1 MEDNKVVKKRE
12 EINLE
17 DKWKLEKIYA
27 NEDAWE
33 KDFNILKKESPKLRE
48 FAGKLNDKE
57 EILKYL
63 ELNEKVSRLG
73 ETLYVYAHMKS
84 DEDTSNQKYQS
95 YMNKIDAFMAEF
107 ASYGAFFVPEIL
119 ALPDE
124 FIKDLIKNDERFKI
138 YEFMLMDI
146 LKEKPHI
153 LTKEMEELLALASDC
168 LDAPSS
174 IHNMLTNADM
184 SFGNIKDED
193 GDEVEL
199 TEGNYSSFIKSKDR
213 SVREAAFK
221 RLFGEYKKFDN
232 TLATTLTSSVK
243 SFNFSARVRKYE
255 SPIEASLSPNDIPV
269 SVYENAIK
277 TINDNLSSLHR
288 YVKIKKKLLGLEQ
301 MHMYDL
307 YVPIIEVEKEKISFD
322 EGVKIANEGLKPLG
336 EEYLNLFN
344 EGINSGWI
352 DKYENKGKRGGAYSW
367 GGYDTM
373 PYVLLNYHNELNDVS
388 TLVHEMGHSLHSYYS
403 RKTQPYYYAGYTL
416 FCAEVAS
423 TTNEALLIHYLIEK
437 EQDKKKKL
445 YLINQELEQIRTTV
459 FRQLMFAEFELYTH
473 NALNAGEALTAAD
486 YSAKWHELN
495 ANYFGPDM
503 VVDEDIDM
511 EWARIPH
518 FYSDF
523 YVYQYATG
531 YAAASAFAN
540 AILEGKENAVEKYKG
555 FLKAGGSKYPIDI
568 LKDAGVDMTTSEPLE
583 ATIHRFNEV
592 LDRLEE
598 FELENFN
605 DIKRGSYRVPF
616 LLLFVI
622 KIYSQY

>member
-322 EGVKIANEGLKPLG
+322 EGVKLANEGLKPLG

-473 NALNAGEALTAAD
+473 NALKAAD

-583 ATIHRFNEV
+583 ATIHRFNEL
-592 LDRLEE
+592 LDMLEE
-598 FELENFN
+598 F
-605 DIKRGSYRVPF
+605 
-616 LLLFVI
+616 
-622 KIYSQY
+622 

>member
-119 ALPDE
+119 ELPDE

-184 SFGNIKDED
+184 TFGNIKDED

-322 EGVKIANEGLKPLG
+322 EGVKLANEGLKPLG

-495 ANYFGPDM
+495 VNYFGPDM

-568 LKDAGVDMTTSEPLE
+568 LKDAGVDMTTSGPLE
-583 ATIHRFNEV
+583 ATIHRFNEL
-592 LDRLEE
+592 LDMLEE
-598 FELENFN
+598 F
-605 DIKRGSYRVPF
+605 
-616 LLLFVI
+616 
-622 KIYSQY
+622 

>member
-73 ETLYVYAHMKS
+73 GTLYVYAHMKS

-184 SFGNIKDED
+184 TFGNIKDED

-322 EGVKIANEGLKPLG
+322 EGVKLANEGLKPLG

-583 ATIHRFNEV
+583 ATIHRFNEL
-592 LDRLEE
+592 LDMLEE
-598 FELENFN
+598 F
-605 DIKRGSYRVPF
+605 
-616 LLLFVI
+616 
-622 KIYSQY
+622 